1 MLNNFFDKILFFI
14 GVIYF
19 SFLIKIKKLVSREDE
34 FFILRKFIKKNQ
46 NVIDVGANIGRYS
59 FELSNIVGKKGLV
72 YVFEP
77 IQKSYLTLLTLIIL
91 NNVKNIIANATHNE
105 LFNKDGTEKR
115 IFTDR
120 ILIFTISRMIK
131 KEKNKLKKINS
142 PSTSSKSIW
151 TVRK

>member
-1 MLNNFFDKILFFI
+1 MKYRGSISGLIRFAKSAGKTYYTSLLERQNENNGTSI
-14 GVIYF
+14 GFGQV
-19 SFLIKIKKLVSREDE
+19 
-34 FFILRKFIKKNQ
+34 
-46 NVIDVGANIGRYS
+46 
-59 FELSNIVGKKGLV
+59 
-72 YVFEP
+72 
-77 IQKSYLTLLTLIIL
+77 T
-91 NNVKNIIANATHNE
+91 NVKNIIANATHNE

>member
-1 MLNNFFDKILFFI
+1 MKYR
-14 GVIYF
+14 G
-19 SFLIKIKKLVSREDE
+19 SSGLVRFAKSAGKTHYTSLLKRQN
-34 FFILRKFIKKNQ
+34 KKNGTSVGFGQ
-46 NVIDVGANIGRYS
+46 VINI
-59 FELSNIVGKKGLV
+59 
-72 YVFEP
+72 
-77 IQKSYLTLLTLIIL
+77 
-91 NNVKNIIANATHNE
+91 KNIIANATHNE

-131 KEKNKLKKINS
+131 KEKLKSINS